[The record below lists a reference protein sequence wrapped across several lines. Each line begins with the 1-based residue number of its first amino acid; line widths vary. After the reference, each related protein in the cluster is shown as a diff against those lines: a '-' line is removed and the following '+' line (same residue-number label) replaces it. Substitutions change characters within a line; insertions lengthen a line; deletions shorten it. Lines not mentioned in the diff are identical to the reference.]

1 MRGVNTQP
9 SRPPRGSDSWR
20 RRGVA
25 RLPTVTPESQNAPSR
40 FKGLYRG
47 RRQRDLAGAVLAGGG
62 AGCVRTVHAVR
73 ILSGIAAR
81 VSRKAGQA
89 RPDGIGEIAGGFT
102 KSDGMNFSFSRK
114 PNLITIIPKGGRTV
128 SPEARSGQKLPIA
141 LRSPWERAPKLPS
154 LPVTRASFPER
165 TLLWIFG
172 PPNPVY
178 SWVVDTEKKSEEAG
192 KNF

>member
-40 FKGLYRG
+40 F
-47 RRQRDLAGAVLAGGG
+47 
-62 AGCVRTVHAVR
+62 
-73 ILSGIAAR
+73 
-81 VSRKAGQA
+81 
-89 RPDGIGEIAGGFT
+89 
-102 KSDGMNFSFSRK
+102 
-114 PNLITIIPKGGRTV
+114 KGGRTV